1 MNEKLKEK
9 LIDIFANIF
18 AYSIIGYIL
27 ISWFFAI
34 LLFFYEF
41 IIGPISN
48 ILSPELTDSY
58 NLLVQQVSSLNINS
72 SEFLNAANS
81 MYQQSIQ
88 ISQLNAP
95 LPINQF
101 IEDELILI
109 VPPAILLGL
118 IYYIAKKEN
127 NDE

>member
-1 MNEKLKEK
+1 M
-9 LIDIFANIF
+9 
-18 AYSIIGYIL
+18 
-27 ISWFFAI
+27 
-34 LLFFYEF
+34 LF
-41 IIGPISN
+41 
-48 ILSPELTDSY
+48 SPELTTSY
-58 NLLVQQVSSLNINS
+58 NLFVQQVSSLNINS

>member
-1 MNEKLKEK
+1 M
-9 LIDIFANIF
+9 
-18 AYSIIGYIL
+18 
-27 ISWFFAI
+27 
-34 LLFFYEF
+34 LFFYEF
-41 IIGPISN
+41 FIGPISN
-48 ILSPELTDSY
+48 AFSPELTDSY

-109 VPPAILLGL
+109 VPPAIILGL
-118 IYYIAKKEN
+118 IYYTAKKDD
-127 NDE
+127 DE